1 MPRSLRQIVGERV
14 VLLRRRYGLTQPE
27 LAHRTKMGI
36 TTLNRI
42 ENAHHTMS
50 IDKLVALA
58 HEFGC
63 SADYLLG
70 LSDDPGT
77 ESETLPAVL
86 AFAASTV

>member
-1 MPRSLRQIVGERV
+1 MATPLQQIVGERV
-14 VLLRRRYGLTQPE
+14 VLLRRRKGLTQPE

-42 ENAHHTMS
+42 ENAHHLTS

-58 HEFGC
+58 RELGC

-70 LSDDPGT
+70 LTD
-77 ESETLPAVL
+77 TLEE
-86 AFAASTV
+86 AA

>member
-1 MPRSLRQIVGERV
+1 MPRTLEQIVGERI
-14 VLLRRRYGLTQPE
+14 VLLRRRKGLTQPE

-42 ENAHHTMS
+42 EKAHHTTS

-58 HEFGC
+58 RELGT

-70 LSDDPGT
+70 LSDDPGQ
-77 ESETLPAVL
+77 EN
-86 AFAASTV
+86 AA